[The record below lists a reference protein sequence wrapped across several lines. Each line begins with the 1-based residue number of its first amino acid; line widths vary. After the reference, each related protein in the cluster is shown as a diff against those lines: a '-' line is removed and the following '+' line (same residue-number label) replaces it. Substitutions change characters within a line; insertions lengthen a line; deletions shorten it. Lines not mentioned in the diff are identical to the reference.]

1 MGRHWLSGRV
11 LDSRPKGRG
20 FEPHQRHFVVSSSNN
35 INLSLV
41 LVQPRKTRP
50 FITERLLMG
59 GKESNQT
66 NKQNYQQTP
75 LAGKDVIE
83 LGTLFS
89 YRRNINLIQ
98 VTSRIKQSQQRGEN
112 Q

>member
-1 MGRHWLSGRV
+1 MGR
-11 LDSRPKGRG
+11 
-20 FEPHQRHFVVSSSNN
+20 
-35 INLSLV
+35 
-41 LVQPRKTRP
+41 
-50 FITERLLMG
+50 
-59 GKESNQT
+59 KESNQT